1 MAADSDTQ
9 YAPVNVPD
17 TGGIPAPRLR
27 AGRQH
32 VLETA
37 FGLLSSSPTIT
48 YLMSFIVRMRYCP
61 DTDSC
66 QVVIQPHYSPA
77 DEHDEEI
84 RNEIIS
90 PISQEI
96 RAILGKKISRRTCG
110 YISASS
116 STDEDNLADLFILY
130 FFFSHEEGRGV
141 PGASISGMYQMN
153 MALRTFAP
161 EMEEIAVNALERC
174 LSVICEDSGTV

>member
-1 MAADSDTQ
+1 MAADADTQ
-9 YAPVNVPD
+9 YAPMNVPD
-17 TGGIPAPRLR
+17 NRGIPAPRLR

-37 FGLLSSSPTIT
+37 FGLLSSSPMIT

-84 RNEIIS
+84 RNEIVT
-90 PISQEI
+90 PLSQEI
-96 RAILGKKISRRTCG
+96 RATLGQKISRRTCG
-110 YISASS
+110 YLSASS
-116 STDEDNLADLFILY
+116 TMDEDNLADLFILY
-130 FFFSHEEGRGV
+130 FFLSHLEGRGG

-174 LSVICEDSGTV
+174 LSVIREDSETG

>member
-1 MAADSDTQ
+1 MAADADTQ
-9 YAPVNVPD
+9 YAPMKVPD
-17 TGGIPAPRLR
+17 NGGIPAPRLW

-37 FGLLSSSPTIT
+37 FGLLSSSPMVT

-77 DEHDEEI
+77 DEHNEEI
-84 RNEIIS
+84 RNEIVM
-90 PISQEI
+90 PLCHAI
-96 RAILGKKISRRTCG
+96 RATLGEKISRRTCG

-116 STDEDNLADLFILY
+116 TMDEDNLADLFILY
-130 FFFSHEEGRGV
+130 FFLSNGEGAPEASVSGV
-141 PGASISGMYQMN
+141 YQMN
-153 MALRTFAP
+153 IALRTFAP
-161 EMEEIAVNALERC
+161 EMEEIALNALERC
-174 LSVICEDSGTV
+174 LSVIREDSGTV

>member
-1 MAADSDTQ
+1 VAADSDTQ
-9 YAPVNVPD
+9 YAPINSPD
-17 TGGIPAPRLR
+17 NGGIPAPRLR

-37 FGLLSSSPTIT
+37 FGLISSTPAVS

-77 DEHDEEI
+77 DENEEEI
-84 RNEIIS
+84 RQEIVTPLS
-90 PISQEI
+90 HEI
-96 RAILGKKISRRTCG
+96 RATLGEKISRRTCG

-130 FFFSHEEGRGV
+130 FFHSHEDVSGRE
-141 PGASISGMYQMN
+141 GASISGVYQMN

-161 EMEEIAVNALERC
+161 EMEEIAIDALERC
-174 LSVICEDSGTV
+174 LSVIREDPEIA

>member
-1 MAADSDTQ
+1 MAADSDTRC
-9 YAPVNVPD
+9 APMNAPD
-17 TGGIPAPRLR
+17 NRAIPAPRLR

-37 FGLLSSSPTIT
+37 FGLLASSPTVT

-77 DEHDEEI
+77 DEHAEEI
-84 RNEIIS
+84 RNEIVTPLS
-90 PISQEI
+90 HEI
-96 RAILGKKISRRTCG
+96 RSTLGEKISRKTCG
-110 YISASS
+110 YLSASS
-116 STDEDNLADLFILY
+116 TMDEDNLADLFILY
-130 FFFSHEEGRGV
+130 FFLSNGEGG
-141 PGASISGMYQMN
+141 PGAFVSGVYQMN
-153 MALRTFAP
+153 LSLRTFAP

-174 LSVICEDSGTV
+174 LSVIREDSGTA

>member
-9 YAPVNVPD
+9 YAPMNAPD
-17 TGGIPAPRLR
+17 NGGIPAPRLR

-37 FGLLSSSPTIT
+37 FGLLASSPTVT

-61 DTDSC
+61 ETDSC

-77 DEHDEEI
+77 DEHHEEI
-84 RNEIIS
+84 RDEIVTPLS
-90 PISQEI
+90 HEI
-96 RAILGKKISRRTCG
+96 RSTLGENVSRRTCA

-116 STDEDNLADLFILY
+116 STDQDNLADLFILY
-130 FFFSHEEGRGV
+130 FFHSHGEDGGGQ
-141 PGASISGMYQMN
+141 GASVSGVYQMN
-153 MALRTFAP
+153 MAFRTFAP
-161 EMEEIAVNALERC
+161 EMEDIAIDALERC
-174 LSVICEDSGTV
+174 LSIIREERETA

>member
-1 MAADSDTQ
+1 M
-9 YAPVNVPD
+9 NVPD
-17 TGGIPAPRLR
+17 RGGIPAPRLR

-37 FGLLSSSPTIT
+37 FGLLSSSPTTT

-77 DEHDEEI
+77 DERDEEI
-84 RNEIIS
+84 RDEIVS
-90 PISQEI
+90 PLSREI
-96 RAILGKKISRRTCG
+96 RATLGEKISRRTCG
-110 YISASS
+110 YITASS
-116 STDEDNLADLFILY
+116 SVDQDNLADLFILY
-130 FFFSHEEGRGV
+130 FFLSPEEGG
-141 PGASISGMYQMN
+141 GGTAASISGVYQMN

-174 LSVICEDSGTV
+174 LSVIRGDSIAA

>member
-9 YAPVNVPD
+9 YRPMNIPD

-37 FGLLSSSPTIT
+37 FGLLSSSPTVT
-48 YLMSFIVRMRYCP
+48 YLMSLIVRMRYCP

-66 QVVIQPHYSPA
+66 QVIIQPHYSPA
-77 DEHDEEI
+77 DEHENEI
-84 RNEIIS
+84 RNEVVTPLS
-90 PISQEI
+90 HEI
-96 RAILGKKISRRTCG
+96 RATLGEQISRRTCA
-110 YISASS
+110 YLSASS
-116 STDEDNLADLFILY
+116 TMDEDNLADLFILY
-130 FFFSHEEGRGV
+130 FFLSGRDGDSR
-141 PGASISGMYQMN
+141 PGTLVSGLYQMN
-153 MALRTFAP
+153 LALRTFAP

-174 LSVICEDSGTV
+174 LFLIRKDSETQ